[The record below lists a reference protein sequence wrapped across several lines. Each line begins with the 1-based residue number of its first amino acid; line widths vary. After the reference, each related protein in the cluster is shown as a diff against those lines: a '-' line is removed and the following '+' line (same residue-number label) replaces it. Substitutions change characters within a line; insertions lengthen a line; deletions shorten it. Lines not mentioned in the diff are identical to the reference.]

1 MALQLSYFPCMHA
14 GMQQGQDDPD
24 ADMDE
29 ALMSTEAEFLGCA
42 EVSLQVRQVLSQFP
56 ENKPLRLRLSC

>member
-1 MALQLSYFPCMHA
+1 MHA